1 MFIMKKTNKIIFIV
15 FIVIFIGFSYRHFTN
30 TDKARMEISSLSSI
44 DVFKFNSFSKF
55 SNDKIGVIY
64 DEEKLSKFKVIM
76 NSLDTSEGIKK
87 IEVPKDANIESFKY
101 SYHIQPNLKYVEDNN
116 VYDGYFLLY
125 ILVGDSEGKS
135 YIIFSGTELS
145 YVLDKNNT
153 NILKEIFLN
162 VKKQQ

>member
-1 MFIMKKTNKIIFIV
+1 M
-15 FIVIFIGFSYRHFTN
+15 
-30 TDKARMEISSLSSI
+30 
-44 DVFKFNSFSKF
+44 
-55 SNDKIGVIY
+55 
-64 DEEKLSKFKVIM
+64 
-76 NSLDTSEGIKK
+76 
-87 IEVPKDANIESFKY
+87 
-101 SYHIQPNLKYVEDNN
+101 
-116 VYDGYFLLY
+116 YDGYFLLY

>member
-15 FIVIFIGFSYRHFTN
+15 FIVIFIGLSYTHFTN

-87 IEVPKDANIESFKY
+87 TEVPKDANIESFKY

-125 ILVGDSEGKS
+125 ILVGDSEGRS

-153 NILKEIFLN
+153 NILKEIFVN